1 MYTLENVW
9 LGTKVENVE
18 IAWSVQGAPEVYK
31 NHGSGPAFH
40 QYDMNGKTLTNVKLI
55 TSAGIYNIPC
65 NVALTPYYDG
75 EVTMTATD
83 ATTVSVSGLPTD
95 IENAKASVYY
105 TTGSGRD
112 TQTVYLAQ
120 DAAVVNGS
128 ITLDTAMEAEPTYTV
143 SISSD
148 NYAQITGTVTVEE
161 AADSYYVLM
170 NIPYSDFYKAEL
182 NNNVA
187 VDAVSSATLN
197 KTRTS
202 TLVGG
207 SYHVN
212 SDGSDITGITFP
224 VKVSSLDD
232 LAKLTQITDES
243 SVTIQVTNRGQTSET
258 TYTGSDALFESASYS
273 YYILSE
279 VPDYYKELTV
289 GADGSFSFG
298 KTVGEATEIDA
309 TATITTASSYGDYQV
324 EVEGLPSNIS
334 EVYAVVLSTGE
345 ADYGL
350 RHLENVW
357 RTSELAW
364 CTGHTAAVHGS
375 ATSSDHYQAMEGQ
388 TIQKITY
395 ITDAGIYSFDCD
407 LYVTPYYNGEVTYTA
422 EDATTVSVS
431 GLPDDIKNAKASV
444 SYTIGSGRTA
454 ETVYLAQDV
463 EVVNGS
469 ITLDTAMEAE
479 QTYTVSISSDNY
491 AQITGTVTMEEAA
504 EAEYTYLYAALTWD
518 EYWASENVYAAGS
531 TASSTEL
538 DTKGETDKGA
548 FDVVSRATA
557 NHGLHR
563 GSFQSVAV
571 IYDTDGNAYT
581 VSYWTNS
588 DNAVLN
594 DGRTLTK
601 SSDRSTGIT
610 SLTLSDGTSATMDY
624 YLVTG
629 IKYVPVQVAT
639 EDLAAFCQ
647 QYTVVLNGQTLAGG
661 YSEQNLSA
669 YTATAAV
676 DETTNGLKVA
686 TKNSDGTFSFSARST
701 GTGSGL
707 ADTTQKTVNPDNI
720 TVTVKE
726 ASGSFGEFLR
736 VDLTGSGYG
745 DLGSNMYAVVWT
757 YYGDD
762 STYTTA
768 LQSYGT
774 KFAADNWMHKSMGIQ
789 LGLTDSL
796 RCQLPEGT
804 DGTGYWTIT
813 VCAMGYEDYT
823 IPFQATEDNIVKT
836 EEEEQVDASALE
848 ALVAQAKAL
857 TESDYTA
864 DSWKDLATELSESVE
879 MLASDTLTQAMV
891 DEQVKHLTEALN
903 SLVKAEQPDEDDK
916 SDGDNSDASDDSNPG
931 DNDASDDANTGDND
945 ASNDANTGDN
955 DQTGNDTAD
964 ATAPDSDGSQNTT
977 DKTNPSTDSNGETT
991 VVKTA
996 DESHMLLWLGAL
1008 VLSCLGFTGMVMFTR
1023 KKQD

>member
-1 MYTLENVW
+1 
-9 LGTKVENVE
+9 
-18 IAWSVQGAPEVYK
+18 
-31 NHGSGPAFH
+31 
-40 QYDMNGKTLTNVKLI
+40 
-55 TSAGIYNIPC
+55 
-65 NVALTPYYDG
+65 
-75 EVTMTATD
+75 
-83 ATTVSVSGLPTD
+83 
-95 IENAKASVYY
+95 
-105 TTGSGRD
+105 
-112 TQTVYLAQ
+112 
-120 DAAVVNGS
+120 
-128 ITLDTAMEAEPTYTV
+128 
-143 SISSD
+143 
-148 NYAQITGTVTVEE
+148 
-161 AADSYYVLM
+161 
-170 NIPYSDFYKAEL
+170 
-182 NNNVA
+182 
-187 VDAVSSATLN
+187 
-197 KTRTS
+197 
-202 TLVGG
+202 
-207 SYHVN
+207 
-212 SDGSDITGITFP
+212 
-224 VKVSSLDD
+224 
-232 LAKLTQITDES
+232 
-243 SVTIQVTNRGQTSET
+243 
-258 TYTGSDALFESASYS
+258 
-273 YYILSE
+273 
-279 VPDYYKELTV
+279 
-289 GADGSFSFG
+289 
-298 KTVGEATEIDA
+298 
-309 TATITTASSYGDYQV
+309 
-324 EVEGLPSNIS
+324 
-334 EVYAVVLSTGE
+334 
-345 ADYGL
+345 
-350 RHLENVW
+350 
-357 RTSELAW
+357 
-364 CTGHTAAVHGS
+364 
-375 ATSSDHYQAMEGQ
+375 
-388 TIQKITY
+388 
-395 ITDAGIYSFDCD
+395 
-407 LYVTPYYNGEVTYTA
+407 
-422 EDATTVSVS
+422 
-431 GLPDDIKNAKASV
+431 
-444 SYTIGSGRTA
+444 
-454 ETVYLAQDV
+454 
-463 EVVNGS
+463 
-469 ITLDTAMEAE
+469 
-479 QTYTVSISSDNY
+479 
-491 AQITGTVTMEEAA
+491 
-504 EAEYTYLYAALTWD
+504 
-518 EYWASENVYAAGS
+518 
-531 TASSTEL
+531 
-538 DTKGETDKGA
+538 
-548 FDVVSRATA
+548 
-557 NHGLHR
+557 
-563 GSFQSVAV
+563 
-571 IYDTDGNAYT
+571 
-581 VSYWTNS
+581 
-588 DNAVLN
+588 VLN

-707 ADTTQKTVNPDNI
+707 ADTAQKTVNPDNI

-916 SDGDNSDASDDSNPG
+916 SDGDSSDPSDDTTPGDDDASNDANPGDNDASNDANPGDNDASNDATPGDDDASNDATPGDNDASDDATPGDDDASDDANPGNNNASNDATPGDDDASNDATPGDDDASNDANPG
-931 DNDASDDANTGDND
+931 DNDASDDANPGDN
-945 ASNDANTGDN
+945 N
-955 DQTGNDTAD
+955 QTGGDTAD
-964 ATAPDSDGSQNTT
+964 ATAPDSDGSQNTTAT

-996 DESHMLLWLGAL
+996 DESHILLWLGAL
-1008 VLSCLGFTGMVMFTR
+1008 VLSCVGFTAMVMFTR